1 MGRNKNK
8 GRYRVLALVWSF
20 AAASMFMGVTRTL
33 PNVNPMALV
42 ILVLS
47 GAAAAIWWKAYLK
60 SGESRQP
67 KKGFGGEK
75 TWMRT

>member
-33 PNVNPMALV
+33 PDVNPMALV

-60 SGESRQP
+60 AAKADNQ
-67 KKGFGGEK
+67 KKDSEEK
-75 TWMRT
+75 KHG

>member
-33 PNVNPMALV
+33 PDVNPMALV
-42 ILVLS
+42 SLVLS

-60 SGESRQP
+60 AAKADNP
-67 KKGFGGEK
+67 KKDSEEK
-75 TWMRT
+75 KHG

>member
-60 SGESRQP
+60 AAKADNP
-67 KKGFGGEK
+67 KQNSEEK
-75 TWMRT
+75 KHG

>member
-33 PNVNPMALV
+33 PD
-42 ILVLS
+42 VL
-47 GAAAAIWWKAYLK
+47 LH
-60 SGESRQP
+60 
-67 KKGFGGEK
+67 
-75 TWMRT
+75 